1 MIKSYLKIAWRNLL
15 KDRQFTLLNLLG
27 LSVGLA
33 CTLLI
38 GLWVTDEWQMEKYNS
53 RDPLL
58 YQVKVNRKTDN
69 GIQTGDYTQGI
80 LAAALRTDVPE
91 IADASVVL
99 PASWFGEGG
108 IAKFGDKRLKAR
120 PQYADSNYF
129 HLFDCPWLEGDKR
142 QLFAD
147 KKGVAVSAAFAQKM
161 FGTTQQIIGKRLHYN
176 HGDFSGDFAVEGVFE
191 PNPANATEQ
200 FDLLFNFEK
209 AQDVRTGLKT
219 WDQESDPHTFVL
231 VRPGTN
237 IAALNRK
244 IADFVRHKTGKAT
257 DNAIFLA
264 KFSDRY
270 LHNRYEN
277 GVAAGGRIVY
287 VRLFTI
293 IALFILV
300 IACINFMNL
309 STAKAAYRAKEVG
322 IKKVVGAGRGSLILQ
337 YLSESLLLAMLSMG
351 TAILIVWLFL
361 PAFNQITG
369 KQLVLHFAPS
379 LIGTVLGVAALT
391 GLVAGS
397 YPAFYLSS
405 FRPVAVLKGTVRT
418 SWGELW
424 ARKGLVV
431 FQFTLSVIFIAGV
444 LVVYKQVTYIQ
455 SRDLGYSRDHVI
467 HFEIPF
473 EMDSV
478 KVTAA
483 VSFVNELRNLTGVV
497 NAASYGHTLMG
508 DHGMINGV
516 NWPGKKANT
525 DVDFANIEVGYNFL
539 ETAGIKLKAGRNIS
553 QNANSLHEVIMNE
566 AAIKAMGIKDPIGK
580 TISFWDEKRE
590 IVGIAADF
598 NFESLYQQ
606 VKPAFFRVYPIGAA
620 VMVRLRAGSEEQTID
635 RVKAAY
641 TRFNPG
647 LAFEYKFLDED
658 YQQWYASEIRVGVLS
673 RYFAGLAIIISCLG
687 LFGLAAFTAQKRKK
701 EIGIRK
707 VVGASAARIAFLL
720 SREFLTL
727 VGVAIV
733 IAFPLVWI
741 GMHKW
746 LEGFAYRATIGYGV
760 FVITAVAAMLITLL
774 TIGYQSLKAAWAN
787 PAESL
792 RTE

>member
-1 MIKSYLKIAWRNLL
+1 MLKSYLKIAWRNLL

-38 GLWVTDEWQMEKYNS
+38 GLWVTDEWHMERYNAN
-53 RDPLL
+53 DPLL

-99 PASWFGEGG
+99 PASWFGDGG
-108 IAKFGDKRLKAR
+108 VATFGDKKLKAR
-120 PQYADSNYF
+120 PQYADSNFF
-129 HLFDCPWLEGDKR
+129 HLFDCAWLDGDRR

-147 KKGVAVSAAFAQKM
+147 KQGVAVSTAFAQKM
-161 FGTTQQIIGKRLHYN
+161 FGTTQNIIGRRLHYEL
-176 HGDFSGDFAVEGVFE
+176 GDLSGDFAIEGVFE

-209 AQDVRTGLKT
+209 VQEVRTGLKT
-219 WDQESDPHTFVL
+219 WDQESDPHTFAL

-237 IAALNRK
+237 IAALNKK
-244 IADFVRHKTGKAT
+244 IANFVQSKTGKASDRT
-257 DNAIFLA
+257 IFLA

-270 LHNRYEN
+270 LYNRYEN
-277 GVAAGGRIVY
+277 GVQAGGRIVY

-322 IKKVVGAGRGSLILQ
+322 IKKVVGAGRGTLVLQ
-337 YLSESLLLAMLSMG
+337 YLSESLLLTILSMG
-351 TAILIVWLFL
+351 TAVAIMWLLL
-361 PAFNQITG
+361 PVFNEITG
-369 KQLVLHFAPS
+369 KQLVLHFAPG
-379 LIGTVLGVAALT
+379 LILAVIGTAVLT
-391 GLVAGS
+391 GLIAGS

-405 FRPVAVLKGTVRT
+405 FRPVAVLKGTIKT

-444 LVVYKQVTYIQ
+444 LVVYKQVSYIQ
-455 SRDLGYSRDHVI
+455 SRDLGYNRDHVI
-467 HFEIPF
+467 HFEIPL
-473 EMDSV
+473 EMDSAKIV
-478 KVTAA
+478 AA
-483 VSFVNELRNLTGVV
+483 VSFVNELRNLPGVA
-497 NAASYGHTLMG
+497 NAASYYHNLLG

-516 NWPGKKANT
+516 HWPGKKANM

-539 ETAGIKLKAGRNIS
+539 ETAGIKLVAGRNIS
-553 QNANSLHEVIMNE
+553 QNANSLHEIIMNE

-580 TISFWDEKRE
+580 TVTFWDDKRE
-590 IVGIAADF
+590 IVGVAADF

-606 VKPAFFRVYPIGAA
+606 VKPAFFRIYPIVPS
-620 VMVRLRAGSEEQTID
+620 VMVRLRAGNEEQTID
-635 RVKAAY
+635 RIKAAY
-641 TRFNPG
+641 SRFNPG
-647 LAFEYKFLDED
+647 MAFEYKFLDED
-658 YQQWYASEIRVGVLS
+658 YQQLYASEIRVGVLS

-707 VVGASAARIAFLL
+707 VVGASASRIAFLL
-720 SREFLTL
+720 SKEFLVL
-727 VGVAIV
+727 VGVAIG

-746 LEGFAYRATIGYGV
+746 LDGFAYRATIGYGV
-760 FVITAVAAMLITLL
+760 FAITAIVAMVITLL